1 LKEEKPMPQ
10 IIVSRDEL
18 QQRVEDGAHLVDV
31 LPAKE
36 FARAHLPGAI
46 NIPLAKLSKGSIT
59 GLDKKKATIV
69 HCYDYQ

>member
-1 LKEEKPMPQ
+1 MPQ
-10 IIVSRDEL
+10 IIISRDEL
-18 QQRVEDGAHLVDV
+18 KQRVNDGAQLVEV

-46 NIPLAKLSKGSIT
+46 NIPLAKLSEKTIAS
-59 GLDKKKATIV
+59 LDKKNATIV

>member
-1 LKEEKPMPQ
+1 MPQ
-10 IIVSRDEL
+10 IIISRDEL
-18 QQRVEDGAHLVDV
+18 KERINNGAHLVEV

-46 NIPLAKLSKGSIT
+46 NIPLAKLSEKTVAS
-59 GLDKKKATIV
+59 LDRKNATVV

>member
-1 LKEEKPMPQ
+1 MPQ
-10 IIVSRDEL
+10 IIISSDEL
-18 QQRVEDGAHLVDV
+18 RQRVNDGAHLVEV

-46 NIPLAKLSKGSIT
+46 NIPLAKFSEKT
-59 GLDKKKATIV
+59 VADLDKKNATIV

>member
-1 LKEEKPMPQ
+1 MPQ
-10 IIVSRDEL
+10 IMISRDEL
-18 QQRVEDGAHLVDV
+18 QQRVHDGAHLIEV

-46 NIPLAKLSKGSIT
+46 NIPLAKFSEKT
-59 GLDKKKATIV
+59 VANMDKKNATIV

>member
-1 LKEEKPMPQ
+1 MPH
-10 IIVSRDEL
+10 IIISRDEL
-18 QQRVEDGAHLVDV
+18 KQRVNDGAHLIEV

-46 NIPLAKLSKGSIT
+46 NIPLAKLSEKSVAR
-59 GLDKKKATIV
+59 LDKKNMTIV